1 MLLVDFDPQG
11 DLTLYFGIKQPD
23 KPSVNM
29 CHILDAIMS
38 DKPIPAAE
46 AFLHSLDNI
55 DLIPSN
61 IELSVSEINLR
72 DEMGSVKILA
82 SLLEPMK
89 ENYDYILIDTN
100 PSLGLLTINAL
111 TECSFR

>member
-1 MLLVDFDPQG
+1 MTTTQATTITIANQKGGTGKTTTAYNLAHALSHGRKKMLLVDFDPQG

-46 AFLHSLDNI
+46 AFLHSQDNI

-72 DEMGSVKILA
+72 DEIG
-82 SLLEPMK
+82 
-89 ENYDYILIDTN
+89 
-100 PSLGLLTINAL
+100 
-111 TECSFR
+111 